1 MCTGEKRGK
10 QMNQTELPECEKI
23 NKKEPSKDAQMTQK
37 QAERLVEHLKNIFMY
52 VRVLRPDE
60 IGDFIIDEENGK
72 LCECY
77 AVWNK
82 AMPCLN
88 CISEKALREKS
99 QKSKLE
105 CIASNVYQVIAR
117 YVEIEGEPCVIEMI
131 NRLDDETLMDSEGRQ
146 NLVSKLNSYSEELY
160 RDALTGV
167 FNRRYFEDQ
176 IRDASFCCG
185 VAMIDLDDF
194 KLYNDT
200 YGHNAGDMA
209 LDTIVKTVNRCTRR
223 TDRLIRLGGDEFLLV
238 LPEMDEEN
246 FVQKLKQIQS
256 QIHEAQ
262 VPGYSKMRLSVSVGG
277 VLTRDETIG
286 EAAMR
291 ADQLMYLAKQRKNM
305 VVTEKD
311 QILGC
316 QDDVVRQENRREK
329 QRILI
334 VDDSEMNRIIL
345 SEILQDEYD
354 IIEASTGEECLRLLE
369 EYGTGLALILLD
381 IVMPGMDGFGVLDY
395 MNRNHWIEEVPVI
408 MISSEDSTAFVRRAY
423 EQGVSDYISRP
434 FDAKV
439 VYQRVFNTIKLYA
452 KQRRLITLV
461 TDQVYEKEEN
471 NTIMI
476 GILSNVL
483 GSHNSESSEHILHIR
498 IVTEMLLRE
507 LIRKTDAYHLTEADI
522 ALIITASSLHDIG
535 KVSIPE
541 EILNKPGR
549 LTDEEFKIMKSHS
562 EIGASMIRNME
573 FPQDKPLV
581 RIAWEICRWHHE
593 RWDGRGYPDGLK
605 GEEIP
610 ISAQIVSIADVYD
623 ALTSVRCYKNAYDH
637 DTAIQMI
644 LEGQCGQFN
653 PLLLECLKEIS
664 PQLSRTF
671 KKEKDDNREYYE
683 AQRISEEIL
692 RQNAL
697 PCKDYSQR
705 VIEIMQEKIK
715 FFKEN
720 SGKISMEYNAISGN
734 LVLTDGESQKEYQ
747 RDNLEFDLYGAY
759 DISEEDIQRVKDS
772 LDSVTSENKEISMK
786 VMLKVRG
793 ERQMC
798 DLKLHTLWSSL
809 KTDGYIGI
817 VGQLDIVK

>member
-1 MCTGEKRGK
+1 M
-10 QMNQTELPECEKI
+10 
-23 NKKEPSKDAQMTQK
+23 
-37 QAERLVEHLKNIFMY
+37 
-52 VRVLRPDE
+52 
-60 IGDFIIDEENGK
+60 
-72 LCECY
+72 
-77 AVWNK
+77 
-82 AMPCLN
+82 
-88 CISEKALREKS
+88 SEK
-99 QKSKLE
+99 
-105 CIASNVYQVIAR
+105 
-117 YVEIEGEPCVIEMI
+117 
-131 NRLDDETLMDSEGRQ
+131 
-146 NLVSKLNSYSEELY
+146 
-160 RDALTGV
+160 
-167 FNRRYFEDQ
+167 
-176 IRDASFCCG
+176 
-185 VAMIDLDDF
+185 
-194 KLYNDT
+194 
-200 YGHNAGDMA
+200 
-209 LDTIVKTVNRCTRR
+209 
-223 TDRLIRLGGDEFLLV
+223 
-238 LPEMDEEN
+238 
-246 FVQKLKQIQS
+246 QKL
-256 QIHEAQ
+256 
-262 VPGYSKMRLSVSVGG
+262 
-277 VLTRDETIG
+277 
-286 EAAMR
+286 
-291 ADQLMYLAKQRKNM
+291 
-305 VVTEKD
+305 
-311 QILGC
+311 
-316 QDDVVRQENRREK
+316 
-329 QRILI
+329 LI
-334 VDDSEMNRIIL
+334 VDDSELNRDIL
-345 SEILQDEYD
+345 KEILGSSYD
-354 IIEASTGEECLRLLE
+354 YLEAENGTQAIQILE
-369 EYGTGLALILLD
+369 VHPEIDLMLLD
-381 IVMPGMDGFGVLDY
+381 INMPQMNGFQVLEH
-395 MNRNHWIEEVPVI
+395 MRELQWIDEVPVV
-408 MISSEDSTAFVRRAY
+408 MISSEESV
-423 EQGVSDYISRP
+423 E
-434 FDAKV
+434 
-439 VYQRVFNTIKLYA
+439 
-452 KQRRLITLV
+452 
-461 TDQVYEKEEN
+461 
-471 NTIMI
+471 IM
-476 GILSNVL
+476 
-483 GSHNSESSEHILHIR
+483 
-498 IVTEMLLRE
+498 
-507 LIRKTDAYHLTEADI
+507 RKAYHLTEADI

-562 EIGASMIRNME
+562 EIGASMIRDMD

-697 PCKDYSQR
+697 PSKDHSQR